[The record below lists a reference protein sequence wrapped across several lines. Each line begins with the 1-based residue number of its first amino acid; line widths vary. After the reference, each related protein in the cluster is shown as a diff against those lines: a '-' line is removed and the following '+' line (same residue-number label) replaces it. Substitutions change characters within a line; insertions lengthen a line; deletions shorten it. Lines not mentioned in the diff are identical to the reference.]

1 LGQFLSSRC
10 LPSAL
15 ASAGVTVSHLDL
27 LLKSHSSQEP
37 GQTRLKRNQDL
48 RPKDREKFNA
58 KRVEKTE
65 RMKR

>member
-37 GQTRLKRNQDL
+37 G
-48 RPKDREKFNA
+48 EKFNA